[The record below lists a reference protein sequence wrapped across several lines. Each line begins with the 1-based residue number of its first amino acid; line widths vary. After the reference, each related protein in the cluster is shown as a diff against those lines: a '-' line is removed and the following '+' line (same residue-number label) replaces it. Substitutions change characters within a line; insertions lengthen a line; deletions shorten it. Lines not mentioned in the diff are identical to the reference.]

1 MHHDYIMSYVY
12 HILLFIIIIITI
24 FIVLFYYHYFFFVSC
39 LLQGRTC
46 GARPQPIRPGA
57 CEFLLQ
63 TWIKCF
69 TFLGATQAADKARRL
84 GTYSCA
90 QVTLP
95 SG

>member
-1 MHHDYIMSYVY
+1 MIIPCHIY
-12 HILLFIIIIITI
+12 HILLFLL
-24 FIVLFYYHYFFFVSC
+24 LFSLCLLCYYYYHYYLFVSC
-39 LLQGRTC
+39 LLQDRTC

-69 TFLGATQAADKARRL
+69 RFLGATQAADKARRL